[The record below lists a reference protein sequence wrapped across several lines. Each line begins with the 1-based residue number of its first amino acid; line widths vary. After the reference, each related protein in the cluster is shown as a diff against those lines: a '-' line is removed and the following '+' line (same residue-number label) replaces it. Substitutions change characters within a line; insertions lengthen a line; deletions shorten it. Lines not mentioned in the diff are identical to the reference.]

1 MMNNKIFGAVI
12 ALVMIAVL
20 CCACAS
26 TTDAFKNSSVACDPG
41 ASSVL
46 TLSHSTLV
54 LPLDGTLGRLYAF
67 HADKPLE
74 LQWRTENSAVA
85 EVSMGIITPVS
96 AGTTVVT
103 CTDGVT
109 TASCTVIVNADMDT
123 DYSLQLPNRA
133 LALAVGDTGE
143 VAYTYT
149 GSGAI
154 TMFSNNPQV
163 LQVENGNYTALSPG
177 TAAITC
183 TDGIQNVQ
191 CIVTVTKSSPR
202 A

>member
-1 MMNNKIFGAVI
+1 MNNKIFGAVI

-85 EVSMGIITPVS
+85 EVSMGIIT
-96 AGTTVVT
+96 GI
-103 CTDGVT
+103 CRH
-109 TASCTVIVNADMDT
+109 
-123 DYSLQLPNRA
+123 NRGH
-133 LALAVGDTGE
+133 LYGWGEHRKLHGHCQCRYGCGLFLAV
-143 VAYTYT
+143 A
-149 GSGAI
+149 
-154 TMFSNNPQV
+154 
-163 LQVENGNYTALSPG
+163 
-177 TAAITC
+177 
-183 TDGIQNVQ
+183 
-191 CIVTVTKSSPR
+191 
-202 A
+202 